1 MSMPAVIVIGAGPGG
16 LAAAHHLA
24 ASGQVDVVLVQ
35 PEGRANYLPGILPTL
50 LSVRP
55 ASDYR
60 HPIASRAIQTH
71 PGEVVALESGRVRLA
86 DGAALPADAIIAAP
100 GLHTAATAIPAG
112 PRTFAAWELASAD
125 AARAAVKRLD
135 SGRVVVAI
143 ASLPYRCPPA
153 PYGLAMSLAALFRQ
167 HNRAIEVSLTTP
179 EARPLQTLGE
189 RVSAFLEQLAHD
201 AGIVLHTSFQPDLAA
216 SRDGLLVTSDGRQLP
231 YDLGLIVPP
240 HTRPSF
246 LSALPGSGPLVQ
258 VDAHQRTVIPN
269 VWAVGDVTA
278 TPLPRAA
285 GVAEAQGRTAADD
298 VLAALGLSQPR
309 PPHPPA
315 PSCYVW
321 TSPSTA
327 ARILIEFPNGLPPA
341 GSPSITLDPPS
352 PALFADALAARDRWL
367 AQLAPGH
374 PS

>member
-16 LAAAHHLA
+16 LAATHHLA
-24 ASGQVDVVLVQ
+24 ASGQVEVVLVQ
-35 PEGRANYLPGILPTL
+35 PEGQASYLPGILPTL

-55 ASDYR
+55 ASDFR
-60 HPIASRAIQTH
+60 HPIAVSAIRMH
-71 PGEVVALESGRVRLA
+71 PGAVIALESGRVRLS
-86 DGAALPADAIIAAP
+86 DGDSLQADAIIAAP
-100 GLHTAATAIPAG
+100 GLLTTAAAIPTG

-125 AARAAVKRLD
+125 SARAAVTQLV
-135 SGRVVVAI
+135 SGRLVVAI

-153 PYGLAMSLAALFRQ
+153 PYGLAMALAALFRQ
-167 HNRAIEVSLTTP
+167 RNRAIEVALTTP

-201 AGIVLHTSFQPDLAA
+201 AGIVLHTSFQPDLGA
-216 SRDGLLVTSDGRQLP
+216 SRDGLLVTTEGRQLP

-240 HTRPSF
+240 HTRPGF

-258 VDAHQRTVIPN
+258 VDAHQRTAIPN

-285 GVAEAQGRTAADD
+285 GVAEAQGRTAADA
-298 VLAALGLSQPR
+298 VLAALGLAEPR
-309 PPHPPA
+309 TPHPPA

-327 ARILIEFPNGLPPA
+327 ARILIEFPNDLPPA

-352 PALFADALAARDRWL
+352 PALFDDALAARDRWL
-367 AQLAPGH
+367 AQLASGH